1 MNNELYELEIIKP
14 NWYAKDFDNIE
25 DYTRSTRIKFGVVM
39 GNPEDIVDLFL
50 SFNDNKQEIFD
61 DYKEFKENL
70 TNNRMKSNL
79 KEIDTEIFCNNEI
92 EYVNQINDKYK
103 VSIEKLM
110 ELFFK
115 EPLMNQYEY
124 NLIRNIPQNFVE
136 LNTVWHSIGN
146 KLNPTNIE
154 TKHLVYEE
162 NDFEFT
168 DKCIRIVPYNL
179 NFIDLTKIREISN
192 GIER

>member
-25 DYTRSTRIKFGVVM
+25 DYNRSTRIKFGVVM

-61 DYKEFKENL
+61 DYKEFKENI

-79 KEIDTEIFCNNEI
+79 NEIDVSTYCQNER
-92 EYVNQINDKYK
+92 EYVNKVNDKYK

-115 EPLMNQYEY
+115 EPLKNSYEY
-124 NLIRNIPQNFVE
+124 NLARNIPQNFIE
-136 LNTVWHSIGN
+136 LNTVWNSLGD
-146 KLNPTNIE
+146 KERRQSIE
-154 TKHLVYEE
+154 TKYLVYEE

-168 DKCIRIVPYNL
+168 DKCIRIVPFNL
-179 NFIDLTKIREISN
+179 NFIDLSKIREISN

>member
-25 DYTRSTRIKFGVVM
+25 DYNRSTRIKFGVVM

-79 KEIDTEIFCNNEI
+79 KEIDTETFCNNER
-92 EYVNQINDKYK
+92 EYVNQINNKYK
-103 VSIEKLM
+103 LSIEKLM

-115 EPLMNQYEY
+115 EPLINQYEY
-124 NLIRNIPQNFVE
+124 NLVRNIPQNVVE

-146 KLNPTNIE
+146 KLNQTNIE
-154 TKHLVYEE
+154 TKYLVYEF

-168 DKCIRIVPYNL
+168 DKCIRIVPFNL

>member
-39 GNPEDIVDLFL
+39 GNPEDIIDLFL

-61 DYKEFKENL
+61 DYKEFKENV
-70 TNNRMKSNL
+70 TNNRMKYNL
-79 KEIDTEIFCNNEI
+79 KEIDTETFCNNER
-92 EYVNQINDKYK
+92 EYVNQINNKYK
-103 VSIEKLM
+103 LSIEKLM

-115 EPLMNQYEY
+115 EPLVNQYEY
-124 NLIRNIPQNFVE
+124 NLVRNLPQNFIE
-136 LNTVWHSIGN
+136 LNTVVHNLGN
-146 KLNPTNIE
+146 NGWQDKVE
-154 TKHLVYEE
+154 TKHLVYVE

-168 DKCIRIVPYNL
+168 DKCIRVVPFNL
-179 NFIDLTKIREISN
+179 KFIDLTK
-192 GIER
+192 